1 MLGRAVV
8 FLLIMIPLLG
18 LSFYAGYLVHKSLS
32 PQRRADTPPKSRVS
46 AVKPK
51 PALKTT
57 PPIEIKEPDYDE
69 KEYAYA
75 PSPEPIVPE
84 KPEIPKPEIPPTA
97 PELKKVCIILDDF
110 GYNFTKEIK
119 QVLDLSPA
127 INVAILPGQEYS
139 RQIMEYAHK
148 GGHDIIVHAPFEGSS
163 DSTEPKY
170 IRRGESEARVDA
182 LLTEWFGELP
192 DAIGINNHQGSV
204 ATADRETMTYVI
216 SYLKNHNKIFV
227 DSLTSPNSKG
237 HRVARAQKLPHTKR
251 TVPFLD
257 NQDDR
262 EKIKSYVNRWLTQT
276 VSRTDRVPVAIG
288 HITKKNTR
296 RILIELVPKLQSM
309 GYELAPISEVLEPG
323 LSRRQGVQPLGSAKR
338 E

>member
-1 MLGRAVV
+1 MLGRVGL
-8 FLLIMIPLLG
+8 FLLVMIPLLG
-18 LSFYAGYLVHKSLS
+18 LSFYAGYLAHKSLS
-32 PQRRADTPPKSRVS
+32 PRRAETPPKSHVS

-51 PALKTT
+51 PT
-57 PPIEIKEPDYDE
+57 PKVEVKEPDYDE
-69 KEYAYA
+69 KIYAYA
-75 PSPEPIVPE
+75 PAPEPMAPE
-84 KPEIPKPEIPPTA
+84 KPAIPKPEAPPSPPL

-127 INVAILPGQEYS
+127 INVAILPGLEYS

-163 DSTEPKY
+163 SSTEPKY
-170 IRRGESEARVDA
+170 IRRGESESRVDT
-182 LLTEWFGELP
+182 LLAEWFDELP

-204 ATADRETMTYVI
+204 ATSDRETMTYVI
-216 SYLKNHNKIFV
+216 SYLKDHNKIFV

-237 HRVARAQKLPHTKR
+237 HRVARAQKVPHTKR
-251 TVPFLD
+251 TALFLD

-262 EKIKSYVNRWLTQT
+262 EKIRSYIDRWLAQAIG
-276 VSRTDRVPVAIG
+276 RKDRVPVAIG

-296 RILIELVPKLQSM
+296 RVLIDLVPQLQSM
-309 GYELAPISEVLEPG
+309 GYELVSISEAVEPRFN
-323 LSRRQGVQPLGSAKR
+323 RRRGVQTLDAAKR